1 MKVLLQSNRTDH
13 IEDIYDL
20 FLWEVEEGYLTLVRT
35 PPDMKC
41 STGSEISSPSRAESI
56 NQHQAYLERR

>member
-1 MKVLLQSNRTDH
+1 MPGEKCFCQSNRPDH

-35 PPDMKC
+35 PAGHEMPPLAAR
-41 STGSEISSPSRAESI
+41 SLLLREPRA
-56 NQHQAYLERR
+56 Y